1 MPDGRRLSPAG
12 VVGVPKAHGRRKP
25 SGDSR
30 DARPDAGRAARAGTR
45 PPGGAGPD
53 AAGPL
58 SGLHPLR
65 RRASSPRDHSR
76 ARDLAPV
83 PLAGRAVHGNRSNRH
98 RRHPGDRRPAPRA
111 RHRHPHHRPQR
122 AGDSGHH
129 RPRVHPLRRQDP
141 GGGHRH
147 RDRSQ
152 PRRPGN
158 LPGRAVRA
166 LGEAKTPMAMEARL
180 SLRQSQRVVMTPL
193 LQQAIQLLQLSTLEL
208 QDVVQKELLE
218 NPLLEEVT
226 PDTPETTDAPVT
238 PDSPP
243 APTVEQVTEAPP
255 TTERQTDDLPFDF
268 NAVMS
273 ADDDHEERS
282 LVSQEDR
289 EDLPFE
295 NVVRTHLSLADH
307 LEEQL
312 RYASED
318 AAVRRIGGQII
329 GNLDEDG
336 YLRAELEEIAQRCGA
351 TAEEVARVLE
361 LVQGFDPPG
370 VAARSI
376 QECLLLQLK
385 RDPLPDPVS
394 VEIIE
399 TYFDDL
405 SRRRYQDIA
414 RAMKLPVDRIMESV
428 EEIMGLEPMPGRRF
442 GGNHSRYIVPDVFV
456 YKLGNDYTIVLNEDG
471 IPRLRVNSLYRSLLR
486 GAGSGDEAK
495 QYVEQKL
502 RSALWLIKS
511 VDQRQRT
518 LRKVTQ
524 SIVKFQREFLDR
536 GLPHL
541 RPLSLRDVG
550 EDIGMHESTISRV
563 TTNKYVETPQGLF
576 ELKFFFHS
584 GIASGDGEMVSS
596 VSVKKMI
603 QDILAAE
610 DQAKPQSDQEVAQAL
625 QKRGL
630 TIARRTVAKYREELG
645 ILPSHQRRLA
655 PRRR

>member
-1 MPDGRRLSPAG
+1 
-12 VVGVPKAHGRRKP
+12 
-25 SGDSR
+25 
-30 DARPDAGRAARAGTR
+30 
-45 PPGGAGPD
+45 
-53 AAGPL
+53 
-58 SGLHPLR
+58 
-65 RRASSPRDHSR
+65 
-76 ARDLAPV
+76 
-83 PLAGRAVHGNRSNRH
+83 
-98 RRHPGDRRPAPRA
+98 
-111 RHRHPHHRPQR
+111 
-122 AGDSGHH
+122 
-129 RPRVHPLRRQDP
+129 
-141 GGGHRH
+141 
-147 RDRSQ
+147 
-152 PRRPGN
+152 
-158 LPGRAVRA
+158 
-166 LGEAKTPMAMEARL
+166 MAMEARL

-208 QDVVQKELLE
+208 QEVVQKELLE
-218 NPLLEEVT
+218 NPMLEEVT
-226 PDTPETTDAPVT
+226 PDTPETTDGQAT
-238 PDSPP
+238 ADTPP
-243 APTVEQVTEAPP
+243 APTVEPITAETPP
-255 TTERQTDDLPFDF
+255 TTERQTDELPFDF
-268 NAVMS
+268 TAVMS
-273 ADDDHEERS
+273 AADDDHEERS

-295 NVVRTHLSLADH
+295 NVIRTQISLADH
-307 LEEQL
+307 LDEQL
-312 RYASED
+312 RFATED
-318 AAVRRIGGQII
+318 VAVRRIGAEII

-336 YLRAELEEIAQRCGA
+336 YLRAELEEIAQRCA
-351 TAEEVARVLE
+351 VSADEVAKVVE

-376 QECLLLQLK
+376 QECLLLQLR

-399 TYFDDL
+399 AHFDDL

-414 RAMKLPVDRIMESV
+414 RAMKLPLDRIMESV
-428 EEIMGLEPMPGRRF
+428 EEIMGLEPKPGRRF
-442 GGNHSRYIVPDVFV
+442 GGNDSRYIVPDVFV
-456 YKLGNDYTIVLNEDG
+456 YKLGTEYTVVLNEDG
-471 IPRLRVNSLYRSLLR
+471 IPRLRVNGLYRSLLR
-486 GAGSGDEAK
+486 TPGSGDEAK

-524 SIVKFQREFLDR
+524 SIVKFQRDFLDR
-536 GLPHL
+536 GLSHL

-576 ELKFFFHS
+576 ELKYFFHS

-610 DQAKPQSDQEVAQAL
+610 DPAKPQSDQEVAQAL

-645 ILPSHQRRLA
+645 LLPSHQRRLA
-655 PRRR
+655 PRKR

>member
-1 MPDGRRLSPAG
+1 
-12 VVGVPKAHGRRKP
+12 
-25 SGDSR
+25 
-30 DARPDAGRAARAGTR
+30 
-45 PPGGAGPD
+45 
-53 AAGPL
+53 
-58 SGLHPLR
+58 
-65 RRASSPRDHSR
+65 
-76 ARDLAPV
+76 
-83 PLAGRAVHGNRSNRH
+83 
-98 RRHPGDRRPAPRA
+98 
-111 RHRHPHHRPQR
+111 
-122 AGDSGHH
+122 
-129 RPRVHPLRRQDP
+129 
-141 GGGHRH
+141 
-147 RDRSQ
+147 
-152 PRRPGN
+152 
-158 LPGRAVRA
+158 
-166 LGEAKTPMAMEARL
+166 MAMEARL

-208 QDVVQKELLE
+208 QEVVQKELLE
-218 NPLLEEVT
+218 NPMLEEVT
-226 PDTPETTDAPVT
+226 PDTPETTDGQAT
-238 PDSPP
+238 ADTPP
-243 APTVEQVTEAPP
+243 APTVEPITAETPP
-255 TTERQTDDLPFDF
+255 TTERQTDELPFDF
-268 NAVMS
+268 TAVMS
-273 ADDDHEERS
+273 AADDDHEERS

-295 NVVRTHLSLADH
+295 NVIRTQISLADH
-307 LEEQL
+307 LDEQL
-312 RYASED
+312 RFATED
-318 AAVRRIGGQII
+318 VTARRIGAEII

-336 YLRAELEEIAQRCGA
+336 YLRAELEEIAQRCA
-351 TAEEVARVLE
+351 VSADEVAKVVE

-376 QECLLLQLK
+376 QECLLLQLR

-399 TYFDDL
+399 AHFDDL

-414 RAMKLPVDRIMESV
+414 RAMKLALDRIMESV
-428 EEIMGLEPMPGRRF
+428 EEIMGLEPKPGRRF
-442 GGNHSRYIVPDVFV
+442 GGNDSRYIVPDVFV
-456 YKLGNDYTIVLNEDG
+456 YKLGTEYTVVLNEDG
-471 IPRLRVNSLYRSLLR
+471 IPRLRVNGLYRSLLR
-486 GAGSGDEAK
+486 TPGSGDEAK

-524 SIVKFQREFLDR
+524 SIVKFQRDFLDR
-536 GLPHL
+536 GLSHL

-576 ELKFFFHS
+576 ELKYFFHS

-610 DQAKPQSDQEVAQAL
+610 DAAKPQSDQEVAQAL

-655 PRRR
+655 PRKR

>member
-1 MPDGRRLSPAG
+1 
-12 VVGVPKAHGRRKP
+12 
-25 SGDSR
+25 
-30 DARPDAGRAARAGTR
+30 
-45 PPGGAGPD
+45 
-53 AAGPL
+53 
-58 SGLHPLR
+58 
-65 RRASSPRDHSR
+65 
-76 ARDLAPV
+76 
-83 PLAGRAVHGNRSNRH
+83 
-98 RRHPGDRRPAPRA
+98 
-111 RHRHPHHRPQR
+111 
-122 AGDSGHH
+122 
-129 RPRVHPLRRQDP
+129 
-141 GGGHRH
+141 
-147 RDRSQ
+147 
-152 PRRPGN
+152 
-158 LPGRAVRA
+158 
-166 LGEAKTPMAMEARL
+166 MAMEARL

-208 QDVVQKELLE
+208 QEVVAKELLE
-218 NPLLEEVT
+218 NPMLEEVT
-226 PDTPETTDAPVT
+226 PDTPETPADAPVT

-243 APTVEQVTEAPP
+243 APTVAQVSTDAPP
-255 TTERQTDDLPFDF
+255 TTERQTDELPFDF

-295 NVVRTHLSLADH
+295 NVVRTQVSLADH
-307 LEEQL
+307 LEDQL
-312 RYASED
+312 RFVAED
-318 AAVRRIGGQII
+318 AAVRRIGAEII

-336 YLRAELEEIAQRCGA
+336 YLRAELEEIAQRCNA
-351 TAEEVARVLE
+351 TAEEVTRILE

-414 RAMKLPVDRIMESV
+414 RAMKLAVDRIMESV
-428 EEIMGLEPMPGRRF
+428 EEIMGLEPKPGRRF
-442 GGNHSRYIVPDVFV
+442 GGNDSRYIVPDVFV
-456 YKLGNDYTIVLNEDG
+456 YKLGTDYTIVLNEDG
-471 IPRLRVNSLYRSLLR
+471 IPRLRVNALYRSLLR

-610 DQAKPQSDQEVAQAL
+610 DPAKPQSDQEVAQAL

-645 ILPSHQRRLA
+645 ILPSHQRRLT
-655 PRRR
+655 PRKR